1 MNAHSPI
8 ALPERLNAW
17 HNKSGVGHCTT
28 CDGIGH
34 VASQRQPTIN
44 DPYPE
49 TECTDC
55 YGMDQACE
63 VCGNTVHVQGFD
75 CLVCDMAMELDGPQL
90 DADTAATLAA
100 ALVRAVDVAAKHRAS
115 IRGGEVCQPIP
126 DARWMAQAGVR

>member
-1 MNAHSPI
+1 MNAFTPI

-28 CDGIGH
+28 CNDTGI
-34 VASQRQPTIN
+34 VASQRRATVN

-49 TECTDC
+49 ATCDDC
-55 YGMDQACE
+55 YGMDHACE

-75 CLVCDMAMELDGPQL
+75 CLVCDMALEVPGPQL

-115 IRGGEVCQPIP
+115 IRSGEVSQPIP